1 MTRID
6 FYILKDES
14 IEARQVF
21 AARLVE
27 KAYRLGNKIFV
38 HTPDPGTAQQFDQF
52 LWTFR
57 DGSFVPHC
65 LDGVED
71 ERFSPI
77 HIGQG
82 QEPHST
88 PDLLVNLDNQVPLFF
103 SRFERT
109 AEIVCGAS
117 EQKKLG
123 RERFKFYKDRGYNLE
138 VHNL

>member
-1 MTRID
+1 MTRVD
-6 FYILKDES
+6 FYILKDQA
-14 IEARQVF
+14 EAARHTF

-27 KAYRLGNKIFV
+27 KAYRLGNKVFV
-38 HTPDPGTAQQFDQF
+38 HTPDQGTAERFDHF

-65 LDGVED
+65 LDGGED
-71 ERFSPI
+71 ERFAPV
-77 HIGQG
+77 HIGHG
-82 QEPHST
+82 PEPHGT
-88 PDLLVNLDNQVPLFF
+88 PDLLVNLDDNVPLFF

-109 AEIVCGAS
+109 AEIVSGET